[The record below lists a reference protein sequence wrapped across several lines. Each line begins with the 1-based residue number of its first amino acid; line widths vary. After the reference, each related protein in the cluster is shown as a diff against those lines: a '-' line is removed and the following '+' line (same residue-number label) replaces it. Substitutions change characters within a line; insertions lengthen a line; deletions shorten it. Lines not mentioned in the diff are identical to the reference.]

1 RVWRGYLAL
10 ARATAAYDRLLYQRY
25 GESTPWE
32 LPWEDVPPG
41 TVTPAEPVTSADPYP
56 QVVTV
61 RHQRDYR
68 VPSVSALLAVAR
80 RAGQRS
86 RWERG
91 TPEPD
96 TVGAAVLEL
105 VMDGDGSLGSL
116 DLPELEPLGGLVT
129 VAERSAAGTGERLL
143 ARLEERPGPPLAPG
157 AADGGPEP
165 AEPGGGRASARR
177 RSQYE
182 RPGRGAAVRRRRNRT
197 WRVPSRYIRT
207 RPSSHPANSAWM
219 LSCAAALVRS
229 TLAGS
234 RS

>member
-1 RVWRGYLAL
+1 MTDQPAEPEAGPDQLEQALTEVVNAARAHLAAVRAADGVRDDDRVWRGYLAL

-143 ARLEERPGPPLAPG
+143 ARLEERPEPPLAPG

-165 AEPGGGRASARR
+165 TEPGGG
-177 RSQYE
+177 
-182 RPGRGAAVRRRRNRT
+182 
-197 WRVPSRYIRT
+197 
-207 RPSSHPANSAWM
+207 
-219 LSCAAALVRS
+219 
-229 TLAGS
+229 
-234 RS
+234 